1 LTKIKRAAN
10 KIATTFGVEDVRYLR
25 KWLVIA
31 ILIGIIAGV
40 GSILFF
46 QPLSGRPVFLLGQ
59 AAGYLPPSPGEEWQT
74 IFTPITRKWI
84 FPIVCALGELI
95 SGYIVFKWAPEAE
108 GHGTGAAINS
118 FHNKDGLI
126 RRRIPLRSPLVQ

>member
-1 LTKIKRAAN
+1 MAGNRNIDRHYCRGWINIVFSA
-10 KIATTFGVEDVRYLR
+10 IEWTTCVFTWSRG
-25 KWLVIA
+25 WLFA
-31 ILIGIIAGV
+31 
-40 GSILFF
+40 S
-46 QPLSGRPVFLLGQ
+46 
-59 AAGYLPPSPGEEWQT
+59 
-74 IFTPITRKWI
+74 ITRRRMANDFYPDYKNVDI
-84 FPIVCALGELI
+84 PSCLRI